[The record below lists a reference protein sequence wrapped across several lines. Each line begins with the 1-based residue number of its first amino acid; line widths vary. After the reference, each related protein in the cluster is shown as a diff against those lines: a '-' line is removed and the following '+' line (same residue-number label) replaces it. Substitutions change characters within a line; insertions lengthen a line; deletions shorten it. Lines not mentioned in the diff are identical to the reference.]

1 MLHFVSC
8 HMKDNVKVIHFDIKA
23 RSEQNL
29 VFAQIAFEKDTANFY
44 FENEEV
50 NIKTLISIKRFRI
63 FTHFYTTLHS
73 IRTCF
78 YEISNGFYL
87 EDIFYSREAFH
98 NWYFNFMVT
107 FTTFNKGKLSK
118 IWVK

>member
-1 MLHFVSC
+1 
-8 HMKDNVKVIHFDIKA
+8 MKDNVKVIHFDIKA
-23 RSEQNL
+23 RSELSL

-44 FENEEV
+44 FDNEEV

-78 YEISNGFYL
+78 MKLVTAFISRISFIL
-87 EDIFYSREAFH
+87 E
-98 NWYFNFMVT
+98 
-107 FTTFNKGKLSK
+107 KLSIIGILTLWLLLLRLIRATYPK
-118 IWVK
+118 FG